1 MFWHIIHIIDI
12 LLWLLL
18 ASSALYILFF
28 ALASLLWKKRIS
40 EFNLFLTGKAIA
52 ARQKEHFT
60 YLVLYPAYN
69 EDRVIVNSV
78 QKFLAQYYPYSAFH
92 VAVISDHMQPE
103 TNQKLSKLPITLLQ
117 PVFEKSSKAKAM
129 QYAMDQIKDE
139 YDYVII
145 MDADN
150 VVNPDFLEKLNE
162 SCANGYKAIQCHRC
176 AKNNDNDIAV
186 LDGVS
191 EEINNTIFRKAHNR
205 VGLSSALIGS
215 GMCFDF
221 QWFKENVYKL
231 STAGE
236 DRELEALLLMQKVYV
251 HYEPDIHVFDEK
263 VSNKDNFQKQRLR
276 WMTAQIQSLFRQL
289 PYIPKAIITF
299 NVDFIDK
306 TIQQALIP
314 RSMLVVLTFGF
325 ALLMTL
331 VSRTWCIKWWILFL
345 VICLSLY
352 IATPRQLRSHSVFGK
367 IVALPKLVWRMVLNL
382 LKIDHKNTDFIH
394 TSHDNKAYERTGTQK
409 RHEYQSGHGFL
420 CPLFGISIFLTQGFP
435 RLPRG

>member
-1 MFWHIIHIIDI
+1 MIWHIIHIIDI
-12 LLWLLL
+12 FLWLLL
-18 ASSALYILFF
+18 AASTTYILFF
-28 ALASLLWKKRIS
+28 AIISTLWKKRTSPLTI
-40 EFNLFLTGKAIA
+40 FLMGKMLAI
-52 ARQKEHFT
+52 REKENFT

-78 QKFLAQYYPYSAFH
+78 QKFTEQYYPYSSFH
-92 VAVISDHMQPE
+92 VAVISDHMKPE
-103 TNQKLSKLPITLLQ
+103 TNEALSKLPITLLT

-129 QYAMDQIKDE
+129 QYAMDQIKGE
-139 YDYVII
+139 YDYVVIL
-145 MDADN
+145 DADN
-150 VVNPDFLEKLNE
+150 VVDSDFLEKLNE
-162 SCANGYKAIQCHRC
+162 SCAKGYKAIQCHRC

-205 VGLSSALIGS
+205 IGLSSALIGS

-236 DRELEALLLMQKVYV
+236 DRELEVLLLQQKVYI
-251 HYEPDIHVFDEK
+251 HYEPDIHVYDEK

-289 PYIPKAIITF
+289 PYIPQAIITG
-299 NVDFIDK
+299 NIDYIDK

-314 RSMLVVLTFGF
+314 RSMLVVLTFVL
-325 ALLMTL
+325 ATL
-331 VSRTWCIKWWILFL
+331 VTFISRTWCMKWWIMFL
-345 VICLSLY
+345 LICIALY

-367 IVALPKLVWRMVLNL
+367 ILSLPKLVWQMILNL
-382 LKIDHKNTDFIH
+382 LKIDRKNTDFIH
-394 TSHDNKAYERTGTQK
+394 TTHDK
-409 RHEYQSGHGFL
+409 
-420 CPLFGISIFLTQGFP
+420 
-435 RLPRG
+435 